1 MKIVLGII
9 AIGCV
14 VIGTVIS
21 AFDLLAIGI
30 FIPLIYKH
38 FENK

>member
-1 MKIVLGII
+1 MKILLGII
-9 AIGCV
+9 AVFCV
-14 VIGTVIS
+14 VLGTILS

-38 FENK
+38 FEK